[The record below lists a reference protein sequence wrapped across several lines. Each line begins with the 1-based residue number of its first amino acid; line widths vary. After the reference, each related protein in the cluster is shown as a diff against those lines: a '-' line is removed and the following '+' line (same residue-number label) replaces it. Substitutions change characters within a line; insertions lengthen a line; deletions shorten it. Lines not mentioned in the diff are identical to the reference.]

1 MAARASSALGWI
13 AAAGLCLAACS
24 WSQSRPDPP
33 SIQDRAVS
41 EGPADSPARATGA
54 PDSAEVGDLLE
65 ESPLEV
71 ADNLLIRIQDVE
83 GLTAAQAG
91 ALLEPATETV
101 EECEPAQPGTLNVRV
116 VGEDDRTTMEVAPGS
131 NVDSETRRCV
141 LAALA
146 VVDDSEG
153 LDEVANPTDRPRQFS
168 SNLSIS
174 W

>member
-1 MAARASSALGWI
+1 MAAPASWALGWI
-13 AAAGLCLAACS
+13 AAAGLCLTACS
-24 WSQSRPDPP
+24 WSQTRPDAPTVDGSAP
-33 SIQDRAVS
+33 QDS
-41 EGPADSPARATGA
+41 SPAAASKTEA
-54 PDSAEVGDLLE
+54 SKSAQVGDLS

-71 ADNLLIRIQDVE
+71 ADTLLIRIHDVD
-83 GLTAAQAG
+83 GLSTAQAG
-91 ALLEPATETV
+91 AWLEPATETV
-101 EECEPAQPGTLNVRV
+101 EECEPAEPGTLNVRV
-116 VGEDDRTTMEVAPGS
+116 EADEERTTMEVAPGS

-153 LDEVANPTDRPRQFS
+153 LDDISSPNDRPRQFS